1 MTAKF
6 VHRHSPWKLRPG
18 EKRTILVLGDI
29 IAALTAWGIA
39 AYVWWISDH
48 PWNTLPGRAFFADIP
63 FWFYLLSFFW
73 LLLLIE
79 LYDIRKASRWD
90 DTLKG
95 VLTAAAAGLGLYLLV
110 YFTSPPRSLPRKG
123 VAAFVIAATLLTL
136 LWRYIFIRVFIS
148 ARFMRRVLIVG
159 AGKAGTTI
167 VNVID
172 SLWPPPFFVVG
183 LIDDDPKKIGAKI
196 NDHPVLG
203 SSKDLLDIVQ
213 KEAVSDI
220 IVAISGQMLPRMF
233 QAILDAQESGVEI
246 STMAAVYEE
255 LLGRLP
261 IHHLDADWLIRSF
274 VDEVRVSTFY
284 RWGKRALD
292 IIGGAIGVAL
302 LIAMAPFLSLAIALE
317 SRGPVFFS
325 QPRAGRGGQPF
336 RIYKFRTMRPAPP
349 EHEQGKWA
357 DDDEHRITRIGRI
370 LRKTHLDEFPQFINV
385 LRGEMSLVGPRPE
398 QPALIAKLEKEIPF
412 YRARLLVKPGLTGW
426 AQINHGYVASVH
438 ETEIKLEYDLYYIR
452 HRNLWLDIFIILRT
466 FGTIFGGRGR

>member
-1 MTAKF
+1 MSAKF
-6 VHRHSPWKLRPG
+6 VHRNSTWRLRPG
-18 EKRTILVLGDI
+18 EKRTILLIGDI
-29 IAALTAWGIA
+29 MAALAAWGVA
-39 AYVWWISDH
+39 AYAWWVSDH
-48 PWNTLPGRAFFADIP
+48 PWNTLPGRGFFADIP
-63 FWFYLLSFFW
+63 FWFYLLPLFW

-90 DTLKG
+90 ATLKG
-95 VLTAAAAGLGLYLLV
+95 VFTAAAAGLGLYLLV
-110 YFTSPPRSLPRKG
+110 YFTSKPWSLPRKG
-123 VAAFVIAATLLTL
+123 VAVFVIAATLFTL
-136 LWRYIFIRVFIS
+136 LWRYIFIRIFVS

-183 LIDDDPKKIGAKI
+183 LIDDDPQKIGTKI
-196 NDHPVLG
+196 NNHPVLG
-203 SSKDLLDIVQ
+203 SSKDLPEIVQ

-220 IVAISGQMLPRMF
+220 IVAISGQMLPRTF

-292 IIGGAIGVAL
+292 IVGGAIGVAL
-302 LIAMAPFLSLAIALE
+302 LVLIAPFLSLAIVLE
-317 SRGPVFFS
+317 SRGPVIFS

-357 DDDEHRITRIGRI
+357 DDDEHRITRLGRI

-426 AQINHGYVASVH
+426 AQINLGYVASVH

-452 HRNLWLDIFIILRT
+452 HRNLLFDIFIILRT
-466 FGTIFGGRGR
+466 FGAVLGGKGR